1 MVVRFHRLI
10 ALNMRIFVTG
20 ATGFLGSHFVNSACA
35 AGHEVVAIRRPG
47 AVPRVPVAAVVR
59 WLDKSLAEVA
69 AGDLRGIDAVVHFSS
84 QGVSPQRTTWQEAF
98 RHNVTE
104 QLGLLLAAA
113 DANVGRFVLSGS
125 CVEYGMEADA
135 HDFLAPSAP
144 LSPMGAYAASKA
156 AGCVASL
163 ALARDHSLRMAYLR
177 VFHAFG
183 AGQHPSNLW
192 PSLRAAAIAGAD
204 YPMTPGEQIRD
215 FIPVDDVAATFLEV
229 CVNRSL
235 EAGRPEVHNVGNGR
249 PMTILEFA
257 GLWWRTWGAKGRLLP
272 GTIPYRRNEVMR
284 CVAELTLPR

>member
-1 MVVRFHRLI
+1 
-10 ALNMRIFVTG
+10 MRILVTG
-20 ATGFLGSHFVNSACA
+20 ATGFLGAHFANAACA
-35 AGHEVVAIRRPG
+35 GGHEVVAVRRPG
-47 AVPRVPVAAVVR
+47 AVPRVAVASDVR
-59 WLDKSLAEVA
+59 WLDKPLADVA
-69 AGDLRGIDAVVHFSS
+69 TRDCRGIDAVVHFSS

-104 QLGLLLAAA
+104 QLRLLLAAA

-125 CVEYGMEADA
+125 CVEYGPEAAA
-135 HDFLAPSAP
+135 HEFIAPSTP
-144 LSPMGAYAASKA
+144 LSPTGAYAASKA

-163 ALARDHSLRMAYLR
+163 ALARDQSLRMVYLR

-183 AGQHPSNLW
+183 AGQHRDNLW

-215 FIPVDDVAATFLEV
+215 FVPVGDVASTFLEV

-249 PMTILEFA
+249 PVTILEFA
-257 GLWWRTWGAKGRLLP
+257 DRWWRTWDAKGRLLP
-272 GTIPYRRNEVMR
+272 GTIPYRKDEVMR
-284 CVAELTLPR
+284 CVPELTIRRP